1 MTEKKGHSSKRKKVS
16 SSERAMNLRFRF
28 VLTVFLIAAA
38 VIVYFI
44 VKLNSETQTMIRQ
57 NDRSAET
64 EAVSGTSAISETASS
79 SLSAAVTSGKKA
91 SAKKAEE
98 AKIPAEKAALINALP
113 DIDLDSWEYI
123 LVNRWN
129 MLDETYIPETREIE
143 NVEISTEIYDALTQF
158 VEDARA
164 QGLSV
169 CISSGYRSYEIQEQL
184 MENDVEE
191 YGEEE
196 ALKTLSLP
204 GASEHQTGL
213 ATDLTDVYYEYKDES
228 IEDTDTYK
236 WLLAHCQEYG
246 FILRYP
252 KGKENI
258 TGIDYEPWHFRY
270 VGKEAAEFIQKNG
283 LTLEEFLE
291 LYTLKEQIQG

>member
-91 SAKKAEE
+91 SAQKAEE